1 MMDRAQF
8 MQELEKLLADI
19 SETERQDALDFYNS
33 YFDDAGAE
41 NEASVLRE
49 LGSPE
54 KVAAII
60 KADLKGSAGGY
71 EYGEYTE
78 HGYEDARTKERGQMP
93 ERYEEES
100 GTGKRF
106 FRKGNQAVLILAVIL
121 LVFISPFIKGAVGG
135 ILTFAVGILLLPFWL
150 IVGLG
155 IGAMALLVGGIA
167 AVVAGAGLLAV
178 MTGTGIMTIGIGCLM
193 IALAILMI
201 LGLISIAVRIVPKW
215 FRKITDF
222 LTGCFTER
230 ERRRLNEEVYKRN
243 VDRSG
248 DFWCCGNRADG
259 CRWCYG
265 SPYVGTDRG
274 GKPEKGASGG
284 RWGV

>member
-93 ERYEEES
+93 EKYGEES

-121 LVFISPFIKGAVGG
+121 LVFISPFVKGAVGG

-178 MTGTGIMTIGIGCLM
+178 MTGTGILTIGIGCLM

-201 LGLISIAVRIVPKW
+201 LGLISIAVHIVPKW

-222 LTGCFTER
+222 FN
-230 ERRRLNEEVYKRN
+230 RLLYR
-243 VDRSG
+243 
-248 DFWCCGNRADG
+248 
-259 CRWCYG
+259 
-265 SPYVGTDRG
+265 
-274 GKPEKGASGG
+274 
-284 RWGV
+284 

>member
-78 HGYEDARTKERGQMP
+78 HGYEDARTKERVT
-93 ERYEEES
+93 YS
-100 GTGKRF
+100 
-106 FRKGNQAVLILAVIL
+106 
-121 LVFISPFIKGAVGG
+121 ISAPLFYHFQCLWNYIQVSWYGYT
-135 ILTFAVGILLLPFWL
+135 TFSHFLLPPSF
-150 IVGLG
+150 
-155 IGAMALLVGGIA
+155 
-167 AVVAGAGLLAV
+167 
-178 MTGTGIMTIGIGCLM
+178 C
-193 IALAILMI
+193 
-201 LGLISIAVRIVPKW
+201 
-215 FRKITDF
+215 
-222 LTGCFTER
+222 
-230 ERRRLNEEVYKRN
+230 
-243 VDRSG
+243 
-248 DFWCCGNRADG
+248 
-259 CRWCYG
+259 
-265 SPYVGTDRG
+265 
-274 GKPEKGASGG
+274 
-284 RWGV
+284 

>member
-78 HGYEDARTKERGQMP
+78 HGYEDARTKREDRCLRNMEKSREQGSVFSERG
-93 ERYEEES
+93 
-100 GTGKRF
+100 
-106 FRKGNQAVLILAVIL
+106 I
-121 LVFISPFIKGAVGG
+121 
-135 ILTFAVGILLLPFWL
+135 
-150 IVGLG
+150 
-155 IGAMALLVGGIA
+155 
-167 AVVAGAGLLAV
+167 
-178 MTGTGIMTIGIGCLM
+178 
-193 IALAILMI
+193 
-201 LGLISIAVRIVPKW
+201 
-215 FRKITDF
+215 
-222 LTGCFTER
+222 
-230 ERRRLNEEVYKRN
+230 RR
-243 VDRSG
+243 
-248 DFWCCGNRADG
+248 C
-259 CRWCYG
+259 
-265 SPYVGTDRG
+265 
-274 GKPEKGASGG
+274 
-284 RWGV
+284 

>member
-49 LGSPE
+49 LGSPK

-60 KADLKGSAGGY
+60 KAQQDDARCDAG
-71 EYGEYTE
+71 EDQ

-93 ERYEEES
+93 EKYGEES

-121 LVFISPFIKGAVGG
+121 LVFISPFVKGAVGG

-178 MTGTGIMTIGIGCLM
+178 MTGTGILTIGIGCLM

-201 LGLISIAVRIVPKW
+201 LGLISIAVHIVPKW

-222 LTGCFTER
+222 FN
-230 ERRRLNEEVYKRN
+230 RLLYRKRKEEVK
-243 VDRSG
+243 
-248 DFWCCGNRADG
+248 
-259 CRWCYG
+259 
-265 SPYVGTDRG
+265 
-274 GKPEKGASGG
+274 
-284 RWGV
+284 

>member
-49 LGSPE
+49 LGSPK

-93 ERYEEES
+93 ERYGEES

-121 LVFISPFIKGAVGG
+121 LVFISPFVKGAVGG
-135 ILTFAVGILLLPFWL
+135 ILSLAVGILLLP
-150 IVGLG
+150 
-155 IGAMALLVGGIA
+155 
-167 AVVAGAGLLAV
+167 
-178 MTGTGIMTIGIGCLM
+178 
-193 IALAILMI
+193 
-201 LGLISIAVRIVPKW
+201 
-215 FRKITDF
+215 
-222 LTGCFTER
+222 
-230 ERRRLNEEVYKRN
+230 
-243 VDRSG
+243 
-248 DFWCCGNRADG
+248 CCGFTGWRNRSCCGWSRAFG
-259 CRWCYG
+259 CNDRNRDPDDRNWMSDDCSG
-265 SPYVGTDRG
+265 NPYDIRTDQHCSTHCA
-274 GKPEKGASGG
+274 EMVSEDY
-284 RWGV
+284 

>member
-49 LGSPE
+49 LGSPK

-93 ERYEEES
+93 EKYGEES

-121 LVFISPFIKGAVGG
+121 LVFISPFVKGA
-135 ILTFAVGILLLPFWL
+135 
-150 IVGLG
+150 
-155 IGAMALLVGGIA
+155 VGGIA

-178 MTGTGIMTIGIGCLM
+178 MTGTGILTIGIGCLM

-201 LGLISIAVRIVPKW
+201 LGLISIAVHIVPKW

-222 LTGCFTER
+222 FN
-230 ERRRLNEEVYKRN
+230 RLLYRKRKEEVK
-243 VDRSG
+243 
-248 DFWCCGNRADG
+248 
-259 CRWCYG
+259 
-265 SPYVGTDRG
+265 
-274 GKPEKGASGG
+274 
-284 RWGV
+284 

>member
-8 MQELEKLLADI
+8 MRELEKLLADI
-19 SETERQDALDFYNS
+19 SETERQDALEFYNN
-33 YFDDAGAE
+33 YFDDAGIE
-41 NEASVLRE
+41 NEASVIRD

-60 KADLKGSAGGY
+60 KADLKDPEKGY

-78 HGYEDARTKERGQMP
+78 HGYEDARTKETEQMP
-93 ERYEEES
+93 EKYGEGS
-100 GTGKRF
+100 GKEKRF

-121 LVFISPFIKGAVGG
+121 LVFISPFVKGAVGG
-135 ILTFAVGILLLPFWL
+135 ILSLAVGILLLPFWL

-155 IGAMALLVGGIA
+155 IGAVALLIGGFA
-167 AVVAGAGLLAV
+167 AIVAGIGLCVV

-193 IALAILMI
+193 IALAILMV

-222 LTGCFTER
+222 FN
-230 ERRRLNEEVYKRN
+230 RLLYRKRKEA
-243 VDRSG
+243 V
-248 DFWCCGNRADG
+248 
-259 CRWCYG
+259 
-265 SPYVGTDRG
+265 
-274 GKPEKGASGG
+274 K
-284 RWGV
+284 

>member
-8 MQELEKLLADI
+8 MQALEKLLADI

-93 ERYEEES
+93 EKYGEES

-121 LVFISPFIKGAVGG
+121 LVFISPFVKGAVGG
-135 ILTFAVGILLLPFWL
+135 ILTFAVGILL
-150 IVGLG
+150 
-155 IGAMALLVGGIA
+155 
-167 AVVAGAGLLAV
+167 
-178 MTGTGIMTIGIGCLM
+178 
-193 IALAILMI
+193 
-201 LGLISIAVRIVPKW
+201 
-215 FRKITDF
+215 
-222 LTGCFTER
+222 
-230 ERRRLNEEVYKRN
+230 
-243 VDRSG
+243 
-248 DFWCCGNRADG
+248 
-259 CRWCYG
+259 
-265 SPYVGTDRG
+265 
-274 GKPEKGASGG
+274 
-284 RWGV
+284 

>member
-49 LGSPE
+49 LGSPK

-78 HGYEDARTKERGQMP
+78 HGYEDARTKESGQMP
-93 ERYEEES
+93 EKYGEES
-100 GTGKRF
+100 GTGKHF

-155 IGAMALLVGGIA
+155 IGAVALLVGGKDA
-167 AVVAGAGLLAV
+167 PGREKRLL
-178 MTGTGIMTIGIGCLM
+178 IQI
-193 IALAILMI
+193 
-201 LGLISIAVRIVPKW
+201 
-215 FRKITDF
+215 
-222 LTGCFTER
+222 
-230 ERRRLNEEVYKRN
+230 
-243 VDRSG
+243 
-248 DFWCCGNRADG
+248 
-259 CRWCYG
+259 
-265 SPYVGTDRG
+265 VGTL
-274 GKPEKGASGG
+274 
-284 RWGV
+284 

>member
-8 MQELEKLLADI
+8 MQALEKLLADI

-93 ERYEEES
+93 EKYGEES

-121 LVFISPFIKGAVGG
+121 LVFISPFVKGAVGG

-155 IGAMALLVGGIA
+155 IGAVALLVGG
-167 AVVAGAGLLAV
+167 LLTV
-178 MTGTGIMTIGIGCLM
+178 MIGTGIMTIGIGCLM
-193 IALAILMI
+193 IALAILMV
-201 LGLISIAVRIVPKW
+201 LGLISVAVRIVPKW

-222 LTGCFTER
+222 FNRVLYR
-230 ERRRLNEEVYKRN
+230 KRKEA
-243 VDRSG
+243 V
-248 DFWCCGNRADG
+248 
-259 CRWCYG
+259 
-265 SPYVGTDRG
+265 
-274 GKPEKGASGG
+274 K
-284 RWGV
+284 

>member
-78 HGYEDARTKERGQMP
+78 HGYEDARTKERGQ
-93 ERYEEES
+93 
-100 GTGKRF
+100 
-106 FRKGNQAVLILAVIL
+106 
-121 LVFISPFIKGAVGG
+121 
-135 ILTFAVGILLLPFWL
+135 
-150 IVGLG
+150 
-155 IGAMALLVGGIA
+155 IA
-167 AVVAGAGLLAV
+167 
-178 MTGTGIMTIGIGCLM
+178 
-193 IALAILMI
+193 
-201 LGLISIAVRIVPKW
+201 
-215 FRKITDF
+215 
-222 LTGCFTER
+222 
-230 ERRRLNEEVYKRN
+230 
-243 VDRSG
+243 
-248 DFWCCGNRADG
+248 
-259 CRWCYG
+259 
-265 SPYVGTDRG
+265 
-274 GKPEKGASGG
+274 
-284 RWGV
+284 

>member
-1 MMDRAQF
+1 MMDRARF

-93 ERYEEES
+93 EKYGEES

-121 LVFISPFIKGAVGG
+121 LVFISPFVKGAVGG
-135 ILTFAVGILLLPFWL
+135 ILTFAVGILLLPFWHRCY
-150 IVGLG
+150 GF
-155 IGAMALLVGGIA
+155 
-167 AVVAGAGLLAV
+167 
-178 MTGTGIMTIGIGCLM
+178 TG
-193 IALAILMI
+193 
-201 LGLISIAVRIVPKW
+201 W
-215 FRKITDF
+215 
-222 LTGCFTER
+222 
-230 ERRRLNEEVYKRN
+230 RN
-243 VDRSG
+243 CS
-248 DFWCCGNRADG
+248 CCGWSRAFGCNDRNRDHDHRNWMSDDCSG
-259 CRWCYG
+259 N
-265 SPYVGTDRG
+265 PYDIRTDQHCSTHCA
-274 GKPEKGASGG
+274 EMVSEDY
-284 RWGV
+284 